1 LAIYLVPAFFG
12 GFYLAPTFAM
22 IQGLVPVEMRSV
34 AAAILL
40 FVVNIIGMGL
50 GPQAVGILSDYFAP
64 QYGADSLRY
73 SLLVFGCL
81 NVWAAWH
88 YFLAGRTL
96 KADMARIAAALPEAE
111 GLEESRHG

>member
-1 LAIYLVPAFFG
+1 
-12 GFYLAPTFAM
+12 M

-34 AAAILL
+34 AAAIFL
-40 FVVNIIGMGL
+40 FVLNIIGMGL

-81 NVWAAWH
+81 NLWAAWH

-96 KADMARIAAALPEAE
+96 KADMASIAAAVAATDAAPAADTAGADGGIE
-111 GLEESRHG
+111 GSSHG